1 MDWRGVVADGVRA
14 HGLND
19 AQRLELLA
27 LAGLDREPA
36 PLLARLP
43 LLLAGLAGLLC
54 GLGLIFAIAANW
66 SGLPRTV
73 QFALLQAAVGLG
85 ALGLI
90 ARPGLRQPLGLWC
103 LLAIGGLLAFF
114 GQTYQTGADTW
125 QLFALWAGLALPLAL
140 GVRSDALWAG
150 WAGVAMTAIALWVAA
165 HAGHRWRA
173 EADDVVVHLIG
184 WFAALGLALVLH
196 GGWGRRAGGGV
207 WARRIAA
214 CLSAGLVTATARAA
228 LFGRD
233 PTLQALLALLV
244 LGAAT
249 WVLARPGGFDLFNL
263 SAVALGLNVVLVGGL
278 ARLLFDDSS
287 GGEPIGRFLL
297 LGLVAAGL
305 LAATVGGVLRRAR
318 AAGAHEGGDA

>member
-196 GGWGRRAGGGV
+196 GGWGRRAGCGV

-214 CLSAGLVTATARAA
+214 CLSAGLVTATALAA

-249 WVLARPGGFDLFNL
+249 WVLARPGGFDLFSL

-318 AAGAHEGGDA
+318 AARAHEEGGA